1 MDWSEGKSPAAAER
15 GRVLSETKGNRAL
28 RTGEA

>member
-15 GRVLSETKGNRAL
+15 GLGLSETKRNRAL